1 VPPTAS
7 TVEDYDYDS
16 DYGSVIFNK
25 RSADR
30 PAGAAGGDRGCDC
43 SSIQVYVYFLIGQR
57 LRFSIAEQLNSPSWR
72 TVDLTAI
79 AEAEFLGG
87 IQTKVFRV
95 FLLAI
100 HIHIY
105 SFLRFIFLQTPATSN
120 SFYCSVT
127 VHYKGKRRKPQP
139 PFYSLRNP

>member
-16 DYGSVIFNK
+16 DYASGIFNK

-30 PAGAAGGDRGCDC
+30 PAGSAGGDKGCDC

-57 LRFSIAEQLNSPSWR
+57 LRFSIPEQLNSPSWR

-87 IQTKVFRV
+87 IPTKFFRV

-100 HIHIY
+100 YSHLY
-105 SFLRFIFLQTPATSN
+105 SFAL
-120 SFYCSVT
+120 
-127 VHYKGKRRKPQP
+127 
-139 PFYSLRNP
+139 

>member
-16 DYGSVIFNK
+16 DYGSGIFNK

-30 PAGAAGGDRGCDC
+30 PAGGDRGCDC
-43 SSIQVYVYFLIGQR
+43 SSIQVYVYFFIGQR
-57 LRFSIAEQLNSPSWR
+57 LRFSIPEQLNSPSWR

-87 IQTKVFRV
+87 IQTKLLRF

-100 HIHIY
+100 HSH
-105 SFLRFIFLQTPATSN
+105 L
-120 SFYCSVT
+120 
-127 VHYKGKRRKPQP
+127 
-139 PFYSLRNP
+139 YSLP